1 MKKLLLSVSLSLV
14 TLFAFASNPHIV
26 DVQINT
32 EESSVKWIGSK
43 ITESHEGTVNILKGS
58 LAVNHGK
65 LSGGMIIIDMNS
77 ILCTDLKPEKGGNK
91 LVKHLKDEDF
101 FNVKEFS
108 TAEFKITRA
117 VKGDGDNYKV
127 LANLTIKGI
136 THAISFA
143 ANIKFSD
150 LNYIANAKIKIDR
163 TKRDIRYGS
172 GRFFDNLGD
181 RMIKDE
187 IEFEVS
193 LLSAN

>member
-58 LAVNHGK
+58 LAVNHGE

-136 THAISFA
+136 THAISFG

-150 LNYIANAKIKIDR
+150 LNYIAKAKIKIDR
-163 TKRDIRYGS
+163 TKWDIRYGS

>member
-58 LAVNHGK
+58 LAVNHGE

-117 VKGDGDNYKV
+117 VKGDGDTYKV

-150 LNYIANAKIKIDR
+150 LNYIAKAKIKIDR
-163 TKRDIRYGS
+163 TKWDIRYGS